1 MTETI
6 IHLDTKESAVAA
18 QTLTDADFRTALDSN
33 ELVIVDFFATWCGQ
47 CMLMKPKFQKLSDEL
62 PHVRFFIVD
71 GEAAPEA
78 RKTVEIPNLPYFA
91 FYKNGQQVDGLFTTK
106 IDGLR
111 EKLEE
116 VFGKAPSTGDA

>member
-1 MTETI
+1 MAAET
-6 IHLDTKESAVAA
+6 LN
-18 QTLTDADFRTALDSN
+18 DSN
-33 ELVIVDFFATWCGQ
+33 FQSSLESSELAVVDFYATWCGQ
-47 CMLMKPKFQKLSDEL
+47 CMLIRPKFQKLSDEL
-62 PHVRFFIVD
+62 PHVRFFMVD

-91 FYKNGQQVDGLFTTK
+91 LYRNGKLVDGLFTTK

-116 VFGKAPSTGDA
+116 VFGKTPA

>member
-1 MTETI
+1 
-6 IHLDTKESAVAA
+6 VAA
-18 QTLTDADFRTALDSN
+18 ETLNDANFQSSLDAS
-33 ELVIVDFFATWCGQ
+33 ELAVVDFYATWCGQ
-47 CMLMKPKFQKLSDEL
+47 CMLIRPKFQKLSDTL
-62 PHVRFFIVD
+62 PHVRFFMVD

-91 FYKNGQQVDGLFTTK
+91 LYRNGKQVDGLFTTK

-116 VFGKAPSTGDA
+116 VFGKAPA

>member
-1 MTETI
+1 MT
-6 IHLDTKESAVAA
+6 ARV
-18 QTLTDADFRTALDSN
+18 LTDADFQSALDES
-33 ELVIVDFFATWCGQ
+33 ELAVVDFFATWCGQ

-91 FYKNGQQVDGLFTTK
+91 LYKNGKQIDGLFTTK
-106 IDGLR
+106 MDGLR
-111 EKLEE
+111 EKLVE
-116 VFGKAPSTGDA
+116 VFGAAPAGGE